1 MEIDEITSVE
11 KNVEDGAL
19 GSLQC
24 LTVTQGQG
32 DNKGGLESTVG
43 REEGNTTQGKGR

>member
-1 MEIDEITSVE
+1 METDEITSVE

-19 GSLQC
+19 GSVQG

-32 DNKGGLESTVG
+32 DNKGGVG
-43 REEGNTTQGKGR
+43 EHSGEGRRKHHPRQR